1 MIIILNLFLI
11 NSHYS
16 NNNNCFFPLL
26 AHRLDDLIYFFPH
39 FFLCWKSLALLAF
52 LFFTL
57 TNNNTHNPHFHHYH
71 HHLPPFFISLS
82 VEGHGIAVAPW
93 RPAFTIIKTIY
104 NSSSPQ
110 STLPLLPL
118 HHRYYISSPS
128 LDLHSLF
135 SSSHRINFRRG
146 LTAPGYL

>member
-1 MIIILNLFLI
+1 
-11 NSHYS
+11 
-16 NNNNCFFPLL
+16 
-26 AHRLDDLIYFFPH
+26 
-39 FFLCWKSLALLAF
+39 LALPAF
-52 LFFTL
+52 LFFIL
-57 TNNNTHNPHFHHYH
+57 TNNNNHYYTHHHQH
-71 HHLPPFFISLS
+71 HHLHFFIPLS

-93 RPAFTIIKTIY
+93 RPALTIIKTIY

-118 HHRYYISSPS
+118 HHRYYISFPP